1 MYENLN
7 IGNEIRY
14 YRIKRKLSQE
24 KLAEKSNLSL
34 NFISKLETGRISN
47 ISLNKLL
54 NICDALNVQL
64 GKIVG
69 DDITNTFPELPSSTI
84 ELIKIMSKLNYS
96 KLGTISKDLI
106 PLVKDFCWC
115 ISRFYHDIARK
126 IIFKLENQH
135 FINLILFQI
144 LYSKLSLIYLKLTCI
159 WSLISSIYILN

>member
-34 NFISKLETGRISN
+34 NFISKLETGRVNN

-54 NICDALNVQL
+54 DICNALNIRL

-69 DDITNTFPELPSSTI
+69 DDITNISPELPPSTI
-84 ELIKIMSKLNYS
+84 KLLQVMCKLNYS
-96 KLGTISKDLI
+96 KLETISKDLI
-106 PLVKDFCWC
+106 PLIKDF
-115 ISRFYHDIARK
+115 S
-126 IIFKLENQH
+126 
-135 FINLILFQI
+135 
-144 LYSKLSLIYLKLTCI
+144 
-159 WSLISSIYILN
+159 

>member
-14 YRIKRKLSQE
+14 YRIKQKLSQE

-54 NICDALNVQL
+54 NICNALNIQL

-69 DDITNTFPELPSSTI
+69 DDITNSFPELPPSII
-84 ELIKIMSKLNYS
+84 ELLRVMEKLNYS
-96 KLGTISKDLI
+96 DLENISKHLVPLI
-106 PLVKDFCWC
+106 KDF
-115 ISRFYHDIARK
+115 K
-126 IIFKLENQH
+126 
-135 FINLILFQI
+135 
-144 LYSKLSLIYLKLTCI
+144 
-159 WSLISSIYILN
+159 SIKK